1 MEDPTPPPVGRPGRR
16 PDDKPRRNRASLL
29 LPQSLDDVKVENED
43 VFYNARQHWASV
55 VQPVYETFIF
65 LLFIIWIVDLT
76 RGTGLSNSVV
86 TTILIAAALHFLVV
100 TVSGGRPPVSR
111 LAADPFSNASG
122 QTTPSRTVIFG
133 SVIIIA
139 LSLVVWGLQFT
150 LALAVIG
157 VISRLIVILAR
168 WSFYE
173 RRYITNRR
181 VIESGGFLGSRISSM
196 PLSRVTDISYSRT
209 VPGEIL
215 GYATMRV
222 ETAGQDQ
229 ALGVV
234 RYISDPNT
242 FYDVLVNFSAPKTSP
257 DDQASQTTAN
267 NDEGGSPPPPPP
279 PPAPLDDLGR

>member
-1 MEDPTPPPVGRPGRR
+1 MEDPTTPPPVGQPGRR
-16 PDDKPRRNRASLL
+16 PDAKPRRNRASLFK
-29 LPQSLDDVKVENED
+29 PQGREDVKVENED
-43 VFYNARQHWASV
+43 IHYESRQHWASV

-76 RGTGLSNSVV
+76 TASGISNSVV
-86 TTILIAAALHFLVV
+86 TLILFGAAIHFAIATV
-100 TVSGGRPPVSR
+100 TGGRPPVSR

-122 QTTPSRTVIFG
+122 QKTVSRSLLIGGLLIVG
-133 SVIIIA
+133 
-139 LSLVVWGLQFT
+139 LSLAAIGIQFT
-150 LALAVIG
+150 VAVAVIG
-157 VISRLIVILAR
+157 VVSRLIVILAR

-173 RRYITNRR
+173 KRYITNRR

-209 VPGEIL
+209 VPGELL

-234 RYISDPNT
+234 RYISNPNV
-242 FYDVLVNFSAPKTSP
+242 FYDRLVNFSAPKAAAEDTGAAP
-257 DDQASQTTAN
+257 DAS
-267 NDEGGSPPPPPP
+267 NDEGGFPPQPPPP
-279 PPAPLDDLGR
+279 LLGDDLGL